1 MVYFGEGAA
10 LSDAL
15 VVLRGIAADDL
26 VLVHFDSEMLFHKID
41 STEDREEG
49 IPLAAS
55 RPADFS
61 DLCKRSGCHL
71 VGQRKR
77 LVAQR
82 CGLGENGNK
91 HA

>member
-10 LSDAL
+10 FSDAL

-26 VLVHFDSEMLFHKID
+26 MLVHFDSEVFLYKID
-41 STEDREEG
+41 GTEDREEG

-61 DLCKRSGCHL
+61 DPCKRSGCHL
-71 VGQRKR
+71 MGQCKR

-82 CGLGENGNK
+82 CRLRENGNK

>member
-1 MVYFGEGAA
+1 MIYFGEGAA
-10 LSDAL
+10 LSNAL
-15 VVLRGIAADDL
+15 VVLLGIAADDL
-26 VLVHFDSEMLFHKID
+26 MLVHFDSEMLFHKIN

-61 DLCKRSGCHL
+61 DPCERSGCHL
-71 VGQRKR
+71 MGQRKR

-82 CGLGENGNK
+82 CRLRENGNK